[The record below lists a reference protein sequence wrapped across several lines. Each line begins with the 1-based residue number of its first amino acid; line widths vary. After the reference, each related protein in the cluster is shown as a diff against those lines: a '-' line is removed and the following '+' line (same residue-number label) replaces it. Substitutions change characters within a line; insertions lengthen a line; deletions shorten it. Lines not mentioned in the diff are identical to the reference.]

1 MIARAVVVIVM
12 VIKMMLKM
20 VIREVIVII
29 MKGKMVVSLSI
40 KLDKYIA
47 GCGGGRGRERRR
59 GLEGM

>member
-40 KLDKYIA
+40 KLDKYMSFFTHEFF
-47 GCGGGRGRERRR
+47 GWGNFFNHFY
-59 GLEGM
+59 